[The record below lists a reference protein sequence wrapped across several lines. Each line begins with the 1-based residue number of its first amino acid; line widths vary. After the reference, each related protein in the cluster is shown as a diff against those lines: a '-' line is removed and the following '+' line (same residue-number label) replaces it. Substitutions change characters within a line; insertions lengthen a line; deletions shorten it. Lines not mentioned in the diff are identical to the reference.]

1 VKLEYPRK
9 VAIGFQEG
17 TCPLN
22 CPKCFAFGGK
32 LGRKKTAQKMTFENA
47 MVLIDEISEW
57 KIKPIIQPHIFTEP
71 FANKELG
78 DIIRYCHGKDIFMS
92 IITNGILIDEK
103 WMKCIL
109 SELDRRDTLSFS
121 LDAVSQGTYE
131 RVRGKYSLEWIEGK
145 VEYLLSHRTD
155 SNGPRISVNYTVEA
169 ENCHEV
175 QEFIEKWKNL
185 ADAVRVTVAIDEN
198 KKIPDMFRK
207 KDGGEISGCGFLDE
221 VMTIDTDGHVRV
233 CQYDAFGESDFGNV
247 FEKGIL
253 GIWQGDDLEH
263 HRLMQEDGSLHK
275 NDYCYQC
282 EGACGTKL
290 IAREMGDFL
299 VKEADYSIYYN
310 RRV

>member
-1 VKLEYPRK
+1 MKLEYPRK

-155 SNGPRISVNYTVEA
+155 SNA
-169 ENCHEV
+169 
-175 QEFIEKWKNL
+175 IEDK
-185 ADAVRVTVAIDEN
+185 
-198 KKIPDMFRK
+198 
-207 KDGGEISGCGFLDE
+207 C
-221 VMTIDTDGHVRV
+221 
-233 CQYDAFGESDFGNV
+233 
-247 FEKGIL
+247 
-253 GIWQGDDLEH
+253 
-263 HRLMQEDGSLHK
+263 
-275 NDYCYQC
+275 
-282 EGACGTKL
+282 
-290 IAREMGDFL
+290 
-299 VKEADYSIYYN
+299 
-310 RRV
+310 